1 MDEIASEGEVFGV
14 SVVMLQKRIPGSDPA
29 LLRLW
34 YKPAAVAP
42 VQLLT
47 WEFPFASVVA
57 LKRPKKK
64 RKRKSRN
71 LFSQSAR
78 DQKSKIKVLIG

>member
-64 RKRKSRN
+64 KKKEKEKVEIYF
-71 LFSQSAR
+71 L
-78 DQKSKIKVLIG
+78 KVLEIRSPRLRC